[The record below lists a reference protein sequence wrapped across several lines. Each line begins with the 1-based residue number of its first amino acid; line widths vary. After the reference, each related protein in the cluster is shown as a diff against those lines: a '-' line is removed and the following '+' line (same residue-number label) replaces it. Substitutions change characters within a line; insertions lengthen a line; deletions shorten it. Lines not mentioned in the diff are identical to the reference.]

1 MVIEFNDY
9 KSASVK
15 SIAVKPNTDIKCT
28 TRFMSRKL
36 LVFAKLSLKSFFHS
50 LVELLAFPEQNPIVS
65 NIYDKYDINRIFCY
79 HVLTNTDSA
88 SLQFIIVSDPRSS
101 YPECKVRDILFEI
114 FSNTEIRDQF
124 DKPDEFWR
132 GFGVHCPQNP
142 KVLGIY
148 EVGHIDDPRYVTLAV
163 NPKEYFEYFKSGNVN
178 KKHKEIKKGLVGIDY
193 ENYAERIK
201 PLFEPDM
208 KDVVRISVKK
218 GKMTA
223 YKIRKTK
230 FSQLNDKRIYFPNG
244 IVSLRFGH
252 LSLKEVDE
260 HKKNNGQRIEKYFLT
275 KKEKLLELKRKPF
288 FYKEQ
293 RQVPILDFILST
305 GWKENNT
312 LTTESSK
319 ETF

>member
-15 SIAVKPNTDIKCT
+15 SIAVKSNTDIKCT
-28 TRFMSRKL
+28 TRFMSWKL
-36 LVFAKLSLKSFFHS
+36 LVFAKLSLKSFIHS
-50 LVELLAFPEQNPIVS
+50 LVELLAFPEQNPILS

-88 SLQFIIVSDPRSS
+88 SLQFIIVSDPRST

-124 DKPDEFWR
+124 DKSDEFWR

-142 KVLGIY
+142 KVLGLY
-148 EVGHIDDPRYVTLAV
+148 EVEHIDDPRYVTLAV

-230 FSQLNDKRIYFPNG
+230 FSQLNDKIIYFPNG
-244 IVSLRFGH
+244 IVSLPFGH

-260 HKKNNGQRIEKYFLT
+260 HKKNN
-275 KKEKLLELKRKPF
+275 
-288 FYKEQ
+288 
-293 RQVPILDFILST
+293 
-305 GWKENNT
+305 
-312 LTTESSK
+312 
-319 ETF
+319 